1 MAVLCR
7 LADPAHY
14 TVSTWNLADDPDTL
28 RYWLELF
35 ASFPERFD
43 ALLARDV
50 SADPDAARRWG
61 AFVDAY
67 RAGVAGFAA
76 GASRDGR
83 LYTIELCRFRQKM
96 LHAYG
101 FADPYHAVKA
111 HENNVAAD
119 LYPAVVARIDAAPAG
134 QRWELLFSAVL
145 AGNMFDLGCP
155 ETIAMYHDGQLD
167 FLSTCR
173 AAPQRPWFVDD
184 ADALIERL
192 AGGRAWRRTLFFVDN
207 AGADIVLGVV
217 PLAREMARAG
227 IRVTLA
233 ANSAPALND
242 ITIGELNPLLDRL
255 SACDPVLRQQRSE
268 GLLDTVDSGGDTPLI
283 DLSRVSDAC
292 NAVAAD
298 SDLIILEGMGR
309 GVESNWTERFTCDV
323 WRFALLKDRTVVRW
337 LGARPFDAVC
347 RFDPIDTP
355 ARTAPGRGTAFQVD
369 GTASPPQA

>member
-7 LADPAHY
+7 LADPARY

-43 ALLARDV
+43 ALLAQDG
-50 SADPDAARRWG
+50 SAGSDAAGRW
-61 AFVDAY
+61 ATFIEAY
-67 RAGVAGFAA
+67 RTGMARIAA
-76 GASRDGR
+76 DARRAGR
-83 LYTIELCRFRQKM
+83 LYTIELCRFRQEM
-96 LHAYG
+96 LHTHG

-111 HENNVAAD
+111 HENDVAAD
-119 LYPAVVARIDAAPAG
+119 LYPSVVARIDAAPAD

-167 FLSTCR
+167 FLSTSQ
-173 AAPQRPWFVDD
+173 AAPRRPWFVDD

-192 AGGRAWRRTLFFVDN
+192 ADGPAWRRILFFVDN
-207 AGADIVLGVV
+207 AGADIVLGVL
-217 PLAREMARAG
+217 PLAREMVRAG

-255 SACDPVLRQQRSE
+255 AACDTVLRQQRAE

-292 NAVAAD
+292 NTVAAD

-337 LGARPFDAVC
+337 LGARLFDAVC
-347 RFDPIDTP
+347 RFDPVDP
-355 ARTAPGRGTAFQVD
+355 HAPSLVMG
-369 GTASPPQA
+369 